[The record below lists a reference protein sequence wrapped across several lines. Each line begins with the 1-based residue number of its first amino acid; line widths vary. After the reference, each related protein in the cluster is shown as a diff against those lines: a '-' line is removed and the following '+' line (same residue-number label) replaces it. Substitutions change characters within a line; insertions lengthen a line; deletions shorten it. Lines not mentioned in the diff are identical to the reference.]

1 MVRGRSTGVELSH
14 NNKLP
19 QVTLTLDGAVF
30 EVVFCL
36 FGLVLPVGN
45 LTAHCLAWCC
55 CFVLG
60 MFRLFQI
67 ISPTI
72 IKWRWA
78 SLGRAVLNI
87 VQSISV
93 VLTVVL
99 PLIAQSVSIVLIAW
113 YCGVTLTT
121 ESISVVLIACYS
133 LHQHNA
139 DCYSQFTPS
148 T

>member
-45 LTAHCLAWCC
+45 LAAHCLAWCC

-93 VLTVVL
+93 VLTAVL

-113 YCGVTLTT
+113 YCGVNTDYRVYQG
-121 ESISVVLIACYS
+121 S
-133 LHQHNA
+133 A
-139 DCYSQFTPS
+139 DHMLFTAS